1 MIYNP
6 LEQFEIF
13 QFIAIEGPL
22 FGYIQIGL
30 TNIGFYLLLSSLF
43 LIFLHLQY
51 NREGVLGL
59 GNTLMLCME
68 SLFGFVLQLVKNQV
82 GPKGQP
88 YFPALYSLFLF
99 ILLLNLVGLI
109 PYSFCAT
116 AQFALTLGLSSTI
129 VLGVTI
135 LGLKLHG
142 FHFFS
147 LFVPAGTPLALVP
160 LLTFIET
167 VSYVA
172 RTVSL
177 GVRLGVNMLAGHVLL
192 HIIASFSWKIITGS
206 ILGLLI
212 TPVPV
217 LFLTLLFGLELG
229 VALIQAYV
237 FVLLTCSYIN
247 DALFLHSEE
256 PSSALSSNK
265 NLPLK
270 PFGLS
275 KREYS
280 TLSSSSKNSTSVVL
294 WGSNL
299 YSTLGL
305 RFSDK
310 LRNIFALPPYVY
322 SIIVGLILSDG
333 HLQKGKLSKNARLS
347 LNQSIKHV
355 EFAQWMYSILSH
367 YCQSLPYLFTTT
379 IDGKVFTILSIR
391 TRCYPCLTLLHSA
404 WYSDKVKIVPP
415 TIFED
420 LTPIALAVW
429 AQGDGCKHN
438 NGFNFNTQSFT
449 LKETVLL
456 LNILNI
462 KYGLNCTIYFDRKKP
477 VLHIKSNSMSA
488 FRTLVTPY
496 FHPSML
502 YKLR

>member
-13 QFIAIEGPL
+13 KFIAMEGQL

-82 GPKGQP
+82 GPTGQP

-147 LFVPAGTPLALVP
+147 LFLPAGTPLGLVP
-160 LLTFIET
+160 LLTLIET

-192 HIIASFSWKIITGS
+192 HIIASFSWKFITGS
-206 ILGLLI
+206 LIGLLLAPI
-212 TPVPV
+212 PV
-217 LFLTLLFGLELG
+217 LLLTLLFGLEIG

-237 FVLLTCSYIN
+237 FVLLTCSYLN
-247 DALFLHSEE
+247 DAIYLHSEE
-256 PSSALSSNK
+256 PTSA
-265 NLPLK
+265 
-270 PFGLS
+270 
-275 KREYS
+275 
-280 TLSSSSKNSTSVVL
+280 
-294 WGSNL
+294 
-299 YSTLGL
+299 
-305 RFSDK
+305 
-310 LRNIFALPPYVY
+310 
-322 SIIVGLILSDG
+322 
-333 HLQKGKLSKNARLS
+333 
-347 LNQSIKHV
+347 
-355 EFAQWMYSILSH
+355 
-367 YCQSLPYLFTTT
+367 
-379 IDGKVFTILSIR
+379 
-391 TRCYPCLTLLHSA
+391 
-404 WYSDKVKIVPP
+404 
-415 TIFED
+415 
-420 LTPIALAVW
+420 
-429 AQGDGCKHN
+429 
-438 NGFNFNTQSFT
+438 
-449 LKETVLL
+449 
-456 LNILNI
+456 
-462 KYGLNCTIYFDRKKP
+462 
-477 VLHIKSNSMSA
+477 
-488 FRTLVTPY
+488 
-496 FHPSML
+496 
-502 YKLR
+502 